1 MSLAIAG
8 MGWVTPLGNGV
19 DAVWESLLRG
29 DEASATA
36 ISEQFGDRSYSA
48 FRVPESAVTGLA
60 HPRLRRASVIS
71 RFAATAGLE
80 ALQAAGLKVDSQNAG
95 RIALIFAISNGGVI
109 YTKRFYRDVVETGA
123 QSASPLLFPETVFN
137 APASHLAAILGVTG
151 TTYTVVGDGAV
162 GLLAIKMAEDVM
174 TDKSLDYC
182 LVVGTEEIDWLLCD
196 AYRRWRLLRSA
207 PPIEPFGKQKRG
219 MILSEG
225 AGAILLAREGTII
238 IERAHPGGCYG
249 RRAEAE
255 EILKGILRDLSRVE
269 IDFVISSANGT
280 FIDQAEQGA
289 LEQVIP
295 NAITYAAKP
304 ALGESVGASG
314 LWQVILGAQAL
325 RSWGTSACAARR
337 PSYFVAAFAFTHGSG
352 WRGPGNHLK
361 LWSQSASSR
370 LATGPSLMLRSH
382 CRARNSRRPPYQ
394 FFVTYVKSVVRTQP
408 ARNCVQRSGTSR
420 QVNFPS
426 AISSHAALGG

>member
-19 DAVWESLLRG
+19 DAVWERLLRG
-29 DEASATA
+29 DEASATP
-36 ISEQFGDRSYSA
+36 ISEKFGNRSYSA
-48 FRVPESAVTGLA
+48 FRVPESALTGLA

-80 ALQAAGLKVDSQNAG
+80 ALEAAALKVNSQSAG

-109 YTKRFYRDVVETGA
+109 YTKRFYHDVVETGA

-174 TDKSLDYC
+174 ADKSLDYC

-225 AGAILLAREGTII
+225 AGAIVLAREGPITID
-238 IERAHPGGCYG
+238 RAHLGGCYG
-249 RRAEAE
+249 KRGEAE
-255 EILKGILRDLSRVE
+255 EILKGILRDLSQVE

-280 FIDQAEQGA
+280 FIDQAEQAA
-289 LEQVIP
+289 LEQGIP
-295 NAITYAAKP
+295 DAVVYTAKP

-325 RSWGTSACAARR
+325 RYGELPPVLHADPAVSLRLSLSRIPVAKARQAIVLGCGVNQQ
-337 PSYFVAAFAFTHGSG
+337 VAG
-352 WRGPGNHLK
+352 L
-361 LWSQSASSR
+361 R
-370 LATGPSLMLRSH
+370 LAI
-382 CRARNSRRPPYQ
+382 A
-394 FFVTYVKSVVRTQP
+394 
-408 ARNCVQRSGTSR
+408 
-420 QVNFPS
+420 
-426 AISSHAALGG
+426 

>member
-19 DAVWESLLRG
+19 DPVWDRLLHG

-48 FRVPESAVTGLA
+48 FRVPESALSGLA

-71 RFAATAGLE
+71 RFAAAAGLE
-80 ALQAAGLKVDSQNAG
+80 ALQAAGLKVDSQNAQ

-109 YTKRFYRDVVETGA
+109 YTKRFYRDVIEMGA

-174 TDKSLDYC
+174 TDESLDYC
-182 LVVGTEEIDWLLCD
+182 LIVGTEEVDWLLCD

-225 AGAILLAREGTII
+225 AGAILLAR
-238 IERAHPGGCYG
+238 
-249 RRAEAE
+249 
-255 EILKGILRDLSRVE
+255 LSR
-269 IDFVISSANGT
+269 
-280 FIDQAEQGA
+280 
-289 LEQVIP
+289 
-295 NAITYAAKP
+295 
-304 ALGESVGASG
+304 
-314 LWQVILGAQAL
+314 
-325 RSWGTSACAARR
+325 
-337 PSYFVAAFAFTHGSG
+337 
-352 WRGPGNHLK
+352 
-361 LWSQSASSR
+361 
-370 LATGPSLMLRSH
+370 
-382 CRARNSRRPPYQ
+382 RN
-394 FFVTYVKSVVRTQP
+394 
-408 ARNCVQRSGTSR
+408 
-420 QVNFPS
+420 
-426 AISSHAALGG
+426 

>member
-8 MGWVTPLGNGV
+8 MGWVTPLGNSV
-19 DAVWESLLRG
+19 DAVWERLLRG
-29 DEASATA
+29 DEASATP
-36 ISEQFGDRSYSA
+36 ISEQFADRSYSA

-80 ALQAAGLKVDSQNAG
+80 ALQAAGVKVDSQNAG

-174 TDKSLDYC
+174 MDKSLDYC

-225 AGAILLAREGTII
+225 AGAIVLACLPRRSAAEAGEGSITI
-238 IERAHPGGCYG
+238 ECAHPGGCYG
-249 RRAEAE
+249 KRAEAE
-255 EILKGILRDLSRVE
+255 EILKRIVRDLSQVE
-269 IDFVISSANGT
+269 VDFVISSANGT

-295 NAITYAAKP
+295 DAVTYAAKP
-304 ALGESVGASG
+304 AVGESVGASG
-314 LWQVILGAQAL
+314 LWQVILGVQAL
-325 RSWGTSACAARR
+325 R
-337 PSYFVAAFAFTHGSG
+337 HGE
-352 WRGPGNHLK
+352 L
-361 LWSQSASSR
+361 
-370 LATGPSLMLRSH
+370 
-382 CRARNSRRPPYQ
+382 PP
-394 FFVTYVKSVVRTQP
+394 VLH
-408 ARNCVQRSGTSR
+408 AD
-420 QVNFPS
+420 S
-426 AISSHAALGG
+426 AISLRLARSRMTVAGARRAIILNSGVNQQVAGLRLALR

>member
-19 DAVWESLLRG
+19 DAVWERLLRG
-29 DEASATA
+29 DEASATPV
-36 ISEQFGDRSYSA
+36 SEQFADRSYSA

-60 HPRLRRASVIS
+60 HPRLRRASMIS
-71 RFAATAGLE
+71 RFAAIAGLE
-80 ALQAAGLKVDSQNAG
+80 ALQAAGVKVDSQNAG
-95 RIALIFAISNGGVI
+95 RIALVFAISNGGVI

-182 LVVGTEEIDWLLCD
+182 LIVGTEEVDWLLCD
-196 AYRRWRLLRSA
+196 AYRRWRLLRPG

-225 AGAILLAREGTII
+225 AGAIVLAREGPIT
-238 IERAHPGGCYG
+238 IERAHPGGCYRKRG
-249 RRAEAE
+249 EAE
-255 EILKGILRDLSRVE
+255 DILKRILRDLSQVE

-280 FIDQAEQGA
+280 FIDQAEQAA

-295 NAITYAAKP
+295 DAIAYTAKP

-314 LWQVILGAQAL
+314 LWQVIVGAQAL
-325 RSWGTSACAARR
+325 LHRELPPVLHADLAISLRLSLSRMAVSARQAIISSAGVNQQ
-337 PSYFVAAFAFTHGSG
+337 VAG
-352 WRGPGNHLK
+352 L
-361 LWSQSASSR
+361 R
-370 LATGPSLMLRSH
+370 LALR
-382 CRARNSRRPPYQ
+382 
-394 FFVTYVKSVVRTQP
+394 
-408 ARNCVQRSGTSR
+408 
-420 QVNFPS
+420 
-426 AISSHAALGG
+426 

>member
-36 ISEQFGDRSYSA
+36 VSEQFGDRSYSA

-71 RFAATAGLE
+71 RFAAAAGLE
-80 ALQAAGLKVDSQNAG
+80 ALQVAGLKVDSQNAG

-151 TTYTVVGDGAV
+151 ATYTVIGDGAV

-182 LVVGTEEIDWLLCD
+182 LVVGTEEIDWILCD

-249 RRAEAE
+249 RRGEAE
-255 EILKGILRDLSRVE
+255 EILKGILRDLSQVE

-280 FIDQAEQGA
+280 FIDQAEQAA

-295 NAITYAAKP
+295 DAIAYTAKP

-325 RSWGTSACAARR
+325 LHRELPPVLHADLATSLRLSLSRMSAAGARR
-337 PSYFVAAFAFTHGSG
+337 AIVLSSG
-352 WRGPGNHLK
+352 VNQQIAGL
-361 LWSQSASSR
+361 R
-370 LATGPSLMLRSH
+370 LAI
-382 CRARNSRRPPYQ
+382 A
-394 FFVTYVKSVVRTQP
+394 
-408 ARNCVQRSGTSR
+408 
-420 QVNFPS
+420 
-426 AISSHAALGG
+426 